1 MALGAQ
7 LLREWKR
14 SLECYHLCMVSK
26 AWCLSRAAGSKVV
39 EFLCDRK
46 ALLVGRRDGT
56 IIYMTRR
63 LDAILGSVT
72 MHNGGGVWR
81 IATHKCA
88 DYVAVAMGNGELRL
102 LDFRTG
108 APIVA
113 ASFMPLQGRR
123 VVSMA
128 FLPDGVSLMVGGS
141 DGSIG
146 CVFPFRG
153 HSTSPICRL
162 CDSALWDMMALGDSY
177 ELVACAGHGWL
188 HRFRFYDG
196 EPQEVESVLL
206 SKVGEEVWCLANV
219 SITGEIAMGCDRQI
233 VFYSVEAHAITR
245 RIMLPGR
252 EAAVWTLSYDC
263 SFHRLFVGRAN
274 GVQSLICELHGEGLY
289 ENDDYYAATV
299 ACSLYLDD
307 VKSFVYGDNRG
318 SVYAVGDR
326 RPAKKGSCAISSVCR
341 ENVHIPWECCL
352 WQEGND
358 AVRVSQLYEIWCL
371 CEVTAQE

>member
-102 LDFRTG
+102 LDFRRG
-108 APIVA
+108 APIEA
-113 ASFMPLQGRR
+113 ASFMPLHGRR

-128 FLPDGVSLMVGGS
+128 FLPDG
-141 DGSIG
+141 
-146 CVFPFRG
+146 
-153 HSTSPICRL
+153 
-162 CDSALWDMMALGDSY
+162 
-177 ELVACAGHGWL
+177 
-188 HRFRFYDG
+188 
-196 EPQEVESVLL
+196 
-206 SKVGEEVWCLANV
+206 
-219 SITGEIAMGCDRQI
+219 
-233 VFYSVEAHAITR
+233 
-245 RIMLPGR
+245 
-252 EAAVWTLSYDC
+252 
-263 SFHRLFVGRAN
+263 
-274 GVQSLICELHGEGLY
+274 
-289 ENDDYYAATV
+289 
-299 ACSLYLDD
+299 
-307 VKSFVYGDNRG
+307 DNFG
-318 SVYAVGDR
+318 SVYAVGAGVS
-326 RPAKKGSCAISSVCR
+326 PIHECSNKALWSTTAKGNKSVAFYSEFCS
-341 ENVHIPWECCL
+341 
-352 WQEGND
+352 ND
-358 AVRVSQLYEIWCL
+358 AYRRGIAGSRHAETMLALEDEVWRKRKLSSQCTSLCLRFSMVVRRRRRLAGLYSLLRRRKTRRRIL
-371 CEVTAQE
+371 CEVMSGRSHF